1 MNGTGGCL
9 KIIQF
14 LMKLLFPGCCPICGE
29 VQEQLLVELFSDDGA
44 ARICPE
50 CEKKLVRVSPPFCM
64 RCGKPL
70 TEGVVRSEYC
80 GDCTK
85 KSHTFVQGRAVFV
98 YQGAVIGSMHRLKYG
113 NRRDFAATFARE
125 AYEMHGDWIRRIAPQ
140 ALVPIP
146 LHAKRR
152 RERGYNQAELLAE
165 ALSKLAGIPVEKKM
179 LLRRVNTRPQKQ
191 LTAGER
197 KNNLKNAFQM
207 SKKSVQL
214 EKVLLIDDIYTTG
227 STVDAAARALMAAGI
242 KKVYVLCICIGG
254 GDGGGLDNGSK
265 SMQNLQKIV

>member
-1 MNGTGGCL
+1 M
-9 KIIQF
+9 KIIKF
-14 LMKLLFPGCCPICGE
+14 MVKLLFPGCCPICGE
-29 VQEQLLVELFSDDGA
+29 VSEQLLVECFSKEQA
-44 ARICPE
+44 AQICPD
-50 CEKKLVRVSPPFCM
+50 CEKKLVRVSPPFCL

-70 TEGVVRSEYC
+70 AEGFAGSEYC
-80 GDCTK
+80 TDCGK
-85 KSHTFVQGRAVFV
+85 KSHAFVQGRAVFV

-113 NRRDFAATFARE
+113 NRRDFAATFAKE

-140 ALVPIP
+140 ALIPVP
-146 LHAKRR
+146 LHPKRR

-165 ALSKLAGIPVEKKM
+165 TLSDLTGIPVEKKM
-179 LLRRVNTRPQKQ
+179 LLRKVNTRPQKQ
-191 LTAGER
+191 LSAGER

-207 SKKSVQL
+207 SKKRVQL

-227 STVDAAARALMAAGI
+227 STVDAAAQTLMAAGI